1 MFLGKVIG
9 TVVSTK
15 KDERLIGHK
24 LLIIKPLSFKNDTGS
39 KPMVAIDLVGCG
51 VGETVLVVQ
60 GSTASRS
67 LDKENAPVDAAVVGI
82 VDTIETAGSKDED
95 LY

>member
-1 MFLGKVIG
+1 MYLGKVIG

-15 KDERLIGHK
+15 KDERLVGHK
-24 LLIIKPLSFKNDTGS
+24 LLIIKPLSFKNSTEPR
-39 KPMVAIDLVGCG
+39 PMVAIDLVGCG

-67 LDKENAPVDAAVVGI
+67 VDKDNAPVDAAVIGI
-82 VDTIETAGSKDED
+82 VDTIETAGSGNEN